1 MSNNVEGL
9 LVVAVIIIG
18 DICII
23 SLMKLLKPLFR
34 NPQKQ
39 KEIF

>member
-1 MSNNVEGL
+1 MSNNFEGL

-23 SLMKLLKPLFR
+23 SLIKLLKPLFEKLKQ
-34 NPQKQ
+34 QKGRS
-39 KEIF
+39 

>member
-1 MSNNVEGL
+1 MNSDFEGL

-23 SLMKLLKPLFR
+23 SLMKLLKPLFGKST
-34 NPQKQ
+34 QE
-39 KEIF
+39 KEMI